1 MLRQSVQ
8 GISDIIVKPGHINV
22 DFADVKTV
30 MANMGRSIM
39 GTGVATGDDRAS
51 EAAQRAISSPLLE
64 DGSIEGARGVL
75 INITGGPSITL
86 HEITQ
91 AASIINECVDEE
103 ALIILGSVIDERL
116 EDEVIVTVIATGFG
130 NEEDKKI
137 IQIKKEEKEATV
149 YQFRSENRDI
159 PAYKR
164 RKTTESANQSSK
176 EVKKESV
183 VYDENDLE
191 VPAFLRRRVD

>member
-1 MLRQSVQ
+1 M
-8 GISDIIVKPGHINV
+8 
-22 DFADVKTV
+22 
-30 MANMGRSIM
+30 
-39 GTGVATGDDRAS
+39 
-51 EAAQRAISSPLLE
+51 
-64 DGSIEGARGVL
+64 
-75 INITGGPSITL
+75 
-86 HEITQ
+86 
-91 AASIINECVDEE
+91 
-103 ALIILGSVIDERL
+103 IILGSVIDERL